1 MDDSEV
7 VISHSDGIANHG
19 HNGEGAFFHV
29 HRDTRREN
37 KMSWVKA
44 THTDSSPHRPIFV
57 NLSTVK
63 TLQRSATEASTIV
76 KFIDGTTLAVTE
88 EPDALLKDA

>member
-1 MDDSEV
+1 
-7 VISHSDGIANHG
+7 
-19 HNGEGAFFHV
+19 
-29 HRDTRREN
+29 
-37 KMSWVKA
+37 MSWVKA

>member
-1 MDDSEV
+1 
-7 VISHSDGIANHG
+7 
-19 HNGEGAFFHV
+19 
-29 HRDTRREN
+29 
-37 KMSWVKA
+37 MSWVKA

-88 EPDALLKDA
+88 AHRGQSMKHHEALNASTLDSLSTRVF